1 MTHRQKAIG
10 ILAIIMDE
18 LNVPEGSTLGDI
30 GWYLDAIDDAGEIKR
45 LLTTEIRN
53 AVIDEIKAQLA

>member
-1 MTHRQKAIG
+1 MTHKQKAIG

-30 GWYLDAIDDAGEIKR
+30 GWCLDAIDDTGEIKR

-53 AVIDEIKAQLA
+53 AVIDEIKAHLA